1 MTDTRRVGIGITG
14 AGDISSAMQGFPLL
28 DIRAIAEGLTRAAE
42 SGQPVDITTTVER
55 PAPPAESLSNGK
67 LE

>member
-14 AGDISSAMQGFPLL
+14 TGDISSAMKGFPLL
-28 DIRAIAEGLTRAAE
+28 DIGGIAEGLTRAAE
-42 SGQPVDITTTVER
+42 SGHPLDFTTTVER
-55 PAPPAESLSNGK
+55 PAHEAESLSNGK